1 MSEGYGEG
9 RPDVQA
15 MMRKATRTERPTR
28 RTRPVPDA
36 PPEGMFRRR
45 PGAAQAPAD
54 RNTTGRVKLN
64 FGEGPVIPLALLGAG
79 MYLAWFG
86 VHYWRSDVR
95 WPTDPVKN
103 LLQGKPLPSRTG
115 TPTADQQAVL
125 AAAKAQLGGA
135 AIIGATGPQGAAAN
149 AASANQA
156 PGVTPGSGQPAANV
170 NTGKLLAAAYG
181 WGPGSKDWP
190 YLYSGWMEESGW
202 RTDAAYDKADPYN
215 HAYGIPQSNPGTKM
229 ASAGP
234 NWKTDAATQIKWGLA
249 YIKGTYGAPSRVP
262 GWTPNGP
269 AAGYQ
274 GY

>member
-1 MSEGYGEG
+1 MA
-9 RPDVQA
+9 DLA
-15 MMRKATRTERPTR
+15 RKKVKT
-28 RTRPVPDA
+28 PVGDA
-36 PPEGMFRRR
+36 P
-45 PGAAQAPAD
+45 
-54 RNTTGRVKLN
+54 VV
-64 FGEGPVIPLALLGAG
+64 PVLFIGGG

-95 WPTDPVKN
+95 WPTDPIKAV
-103 LLQGKPLPSRTG
+103 LQGRPLPPRTG

-125 AAAKAQLGGA
+125 NAAKAQQSGA
-135 AIIGATGPQGAAAN
+135 AIIGATGPAGAAAN
-149 AASANQA
+149 AAAANQA

-181 WGPGSKDWP
+181 WGPGSADWP

-202 RTDAAYDKADPYN
+202 RTDAANVPSDPYN
-215 HAYGIPQSNPGTKM
+215 HAYGIPQANPGTKM

-234 NWKTDAATQIKWGLA
+234 DWKTSASTQIKWGLA
-249 YIKGTYGAPSRVP
+249 YIKATYGRPSRVP

-269 AAGYQ
+269 APGYQ